1 MRYNAVYNWAAIVVR
16 EREKEDRDPE
26 RRNSMH
32 NFPLLVNISVAL
44 IAAVAGGLLAR
55 LVKLP
60 TMVGYLL
67 SGIVIG
73 PFTPGYVGDMSTIK
87 QLADLGIVFLM
98 FGVGLHFSVQDLWM
112 VRRIAF
118 PGALLQMVILTPLV
132 ILITLLWGWSLS
144 ASLLVGLAVPIATS
158 TVVTLRNL
166 MDQGLLNT
174 LPGKATIGWLVL
186 EDLLTMLVVVLLP
199 ALSAH
204 PSGSPLWQA
213 IGLVLLKAVAFAAVM
228 LLAGTHLIPG
238 LLRWLSFAHSR
249 ELFIVATVVVTIGT
263 AISAA
268 AFFGVSLALGAFL
281 AGAVINESMLSQQVE
296 REILPFRETF
306 TVLFFVSI
314 GMLVNPLQMAGHI
327 WEILGL
333 TAIIIVG
340 KYVLTLLFGI
350 GFAWPARTTFVL
362 AAGKAQIGEFSFI
375 LGETG
380 VALGLLAAAQYSVL
394 LASAILA
401 IILNP
406 FLFRT
411 LPWTEKQLSKVP
423 AVWSRMNKLP
433 ATTLT
438 DAATYHDHV
447 VIIGYGRVGE
457 HIIHLL
463 GQLDVPRL
471 VVELNV
477 QRIQALGNQQI
488 PTLYGD
494 VASSDIL
501 SHAQVQRARAVVI
514 TIPDETAAEIA
525 VMRIRQLSKGVPIIV
540 RAVTQEGLQRLSA
553 LGATAVIQP
562 ELEGGLEIIQQTL
575 LRLGFP
581 NQEIREY
588 TDRVRNDHYN
598 VDTLTNEERRTL
610 ESIRAK
616 KIDHD

>member
-1 MRYNAVYNWAAIVVR
+1 
-16 EREKEDRDPE
+16 
-26 RRNSMH
+26 MH
-32 NFPLLVNISVAL
+32 DFPLLVNITVAL
-44 IAAVAGGLLAR
+44 IAAVVGGLLAR
-55 LVKLP
+55 LVRLP

-67 SGIVIG
+67 GGIVIG
-73 PFTPGYVGDMSTIK
+73 PFTPGYVSDMSTIK

-98 FGVGLHFSVQDLWM
+98 FGVGLHFSLQDLWM

-132 ILITLLWGWSLS
+132 MLITTFLWGWSLS
-144 ASLLVGLAVPIATS
+144 ASLLVGLAVPLATS
-158 TVVTLRNL
+158 TVVMLRNL

-174 LPGKATIGWLVL
+174 LPGKVTVGWLVL
-186 EDLLTMLVVVLLP
+186 EDLLTVLVLVLIP
-199 ALSAH
+199 AFSAH
-204 PSGSPLWQA
+204 PSGSPLWQTISLA
-213 IGLVLLKAVAFAAVM
+213 LLKAVAFAAVM

-238 LLRWLSFAHSR
+238 LLRWLSFTHSR

-314 GMLVNPLQMAGHI
+314 GMLVNPLQMVGHI
-327 WEILGL
+327 WEIFGL
-333 TAIIIVG
+333 TAIIIAG
-340 KYVLTLLFGI
+340 KYALTLLFGI
-350 GFAWPARTTFVL
+350 VFAWPARTTFVL

-380 VALGLLAAAQYSVL
+380 VALGLLATAQYSVL
-394 LASAILA
+394 LASAILT

-411 LPWTEKQLSKVP
+411 LPWTEKQISKVP
-423 AVWSRMNKLP
+423 ALWSRMNKLP
-433 ATTLT
+433 VAALT
-438 DAATYHDHV
+438 DADAYHDHV

-463 GQLDVPRL
+463 GLLDVPRL

-477 QRIQALGNQQI
+477 QRIQALATQHI
-488 PTLYGD
+488 PILYGD

-514 TIPDETAAEIA
+514 TIPDETASEIA
-525 VMRIRQLSKGVPIIV
+525 VMRIRQISRGVPIIV
-540 RAVTQEGLQRLSA
+540 RAVTQEGLQRLFA

-598 VDTLTNEERRTL
+598 IDTLTNAERHTL
-610 ESIRAK
+610 ENIRAQK
-616 KIDHD
+616 SNHD